1 MAGLLFVLAVPFH
14 LIAQSSAVPAAGKK
28 SDATAKQEFSQE
40 PWIYE
45 YRHAAMRYEDDGS
58 GTREVQARVRV
69 QTPAGLNSAGQ
80 LVFEYNALDEQV
92 EIRSVRV
99 LKPDGTIVTA

>member
-14 LIAQSSAVPAAGKK
+14 LIAQSSAVPAVGNK
-28 SDATAKQEFSQE
+28 SDATAKQDFSQE

-45 YRHAAMRYEDDGS
+45 YRHAAMRYENDGS

-69 QTPAGLNSAGQ
+69 QTAAGLNS
-80 LVFEYNALDEQV
+80 
-92 EIRSVRV
+92 RSEERRV
-99 LKPDGTIVTA
+99 GKECVP